1 MENYI
6 NLRILHI
13 LIKSMEV
20 CKNLHA
26 IPMKD
31 SKNKKIAIYID
42 GSNFY
47 FSIKNRFNVKIDIE
61 KFCQKLVGNKEL
73 IKINYY
79 IAPLNQKNHPDQYLE
94 QQKFFEGLKKIDKI
108 NIILGRL
115 EKRKRDGEIFYVEK
129 ASDVNLA
136 LDLALDA
143 EKGIYDESYLISN
156 DGDFSGAV
164 KAVKGFGKIVVYVAI
179 GNRKAISHY
188 LKKVAS
194 RTFYI
199 TKKFIEDC
207 VL

>member
-1 MENYI
+1 M
-6 NLRILHI
+6 
-13 LIKSMEV
+13 
-20 CKNLHA
+20 
-26 IPMKD
+26 
-31 SKNKKIAIYID
+31 IYID

-47 FSIKNRFNVKIDIE
+47 FSIKNKFNTKINIK

-79 IAPLNQKNHPDQYLE
+79 IAPLNQKTHPKQYLE
-94 QQKFFEGLKKIDKI
+94 QQKFFDELRKIDKL

-115 EKRKRDGEIFYVEK
+115 EKRKRDGKIFYVEK

-136 LDLALDA
+136 LDLVLDA
-143 EKGIYDESYLISN
+143 EKGIYNEAYLISN

-164 KAVKGFGKIVVYVAI
+164 KAVKNFEKKIIYVAI

-194 RTFYI
+194 LTFYI
-199 TKKFIEDC
+199 TKKFVKDC
-207 VL
+207 KLE